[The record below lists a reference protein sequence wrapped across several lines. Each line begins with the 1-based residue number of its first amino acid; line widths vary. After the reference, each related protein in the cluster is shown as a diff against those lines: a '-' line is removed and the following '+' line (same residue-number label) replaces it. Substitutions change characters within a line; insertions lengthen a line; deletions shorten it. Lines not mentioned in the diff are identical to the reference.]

1 MATTI
6 KLKNGSGAPLA
17 GDLVQ
22 GEPAL
27 DLTNKRLYTEDSGG
41 TVIEVGTN
49 PSTLTVDTNTL
60 VVDATN
66 NRVGIGTGSPSV
78 TLEVNGEAKFG
89 SGNAFVTST
98 NVFKSAAG
106 AGVDG
111 AYLRAA
117 ISGASTPTYANSD
130 DTDTGMFFPAS
141 NTLGLSTGGT
151 ERMRIDSSGNVG
163 IGITNP
169 AADLVVAGSSSGEYD
184 ALILRNSSGVDTSS
198 TSITFE
204 VSGGTHGTEGATAA
218 KISALREGGG
228 TTGALLFHTTSSG
241 TSAERVRIDSSGNVG
256 IGTTSPSSLLDVSSG
271 TNTDGTDVTI
281 TIGGT
286 SANTRQSL
294 ITKKIQTS
302 DRALEFYAASGG
314 SSEDIRFFRNN
325 TNETMRIDTIGRV
338 GIGTTSPA
346 RVLHVESNGLAD
358 LLLRDTSSYS
368 VGTGPAVIFQG
379 NDSGGTTTQFGAI
392 YGVSNG
398 SNSGD
403 LTFETRNSGSSAERM
418 RIDSSGNVGIG
429 TTSPTFGSGSG
440 LEVERSGSATVRVER
455 TGATAASGEFFAGNG
470 KVVIG
475 STSNTHL
482 EFRTNSTEN
491 MRIDS
496 SGNVG
501 IGTTSPSAVISS
513 SKIVQVGSGGNTTL
527 SVTSTDS
534 VNDRSAILELL
545 SSGNG
550 TSQSIILY
558 GDTDTSPS
566 TPSPLVFQGYHSGAR
581 TERMRL
587 DASGNLLVG
596 KTTTALTTAG
606 VALLPNGELYVTRD
620 SGATAYFNREGSDGD
635 VIVIRNDNVTVGSI
649 SVSGSTTSYNP
660 SSDVRLKENIRD
672 YDNALADV
680 MKLKPR
686 KYSWKTDGAE
696 DSGFIAQELMETPEF
711 ANRVNPIDD
720 DSDDPMYGVDYMKFV
735 AVLTGAIQEQQAMI
749 ETLQAE
755 VAALK
760 GA

>member
-1 MATTI
+1 MAITT
-6 KLKNGSGAPLA
+6 LNSLA
-17 GDLVQ
+17 I
-22 GEPAL
+22 PAGTVVSA
-27 DLTNKRLYTEDSGG
+27 DLTYPLTGFSSTGIDDNATSTAITIDSS
-41 TVIEVGTN
+41 EN
-49 PSTLTVDTNTL
+49 
-60 VVDATN
+60 
-66 NRVGIGTGSPSV
+66 VGIGETTPSTTLTKASITTGLVAEGTVPGFCIQDTSGADNAGYWFQENGTMVLQNYGTGNTVFRTGSS
-78 TLEVNGEAKFG
+78 
-89 SGNAFVTST
+89 
-98 NVFKSAAG
+98 
-106 AGVDG
+106 
-111 AYLRAA
+111 
-117 ISGASTPTYANSD
+117 
-130 DTDTGMFFPAS
+130 
-141 NTLGLSTGGT
+141 GT
-151 ERMRIDSSGNVG
+151 ETVRIDSSGNVG

-241 TSAERVRIDSSGNVG
+241 TSAERMRIDSSGNVG
-256 IGTTSPSSLLDVSSG
+256 IGTASPVVSSG
-271 TNTDGTDVTI
+271 YNSLTI
-281 TIGGT
+281 NDTT
-286 SANTRQSL
+286 SGYLVLQ
-294 ITKKIQTS
+294 
-302 DRALEFYAASGG
+302 
-314 SSEDIRFFRNN
+314 NN
-325 TNETMRIDTIGRV
+325 
-338 GIGTTSPA
+338 GTTKMEA
-346 RVLHVESNGLAD
+346 YV
-358 LLLRDTSSYS
+358 
-368 VGTGPAVIFQG
+368 
-379 NDSGGTTTQFGAI
+379 SGGTEATLRGTGVPLAFVTTAAHEM
-392 YGVSNG
+392 
-398 SNSGD
+398 
-403 LTFETRNSGSSAERM
+403 TFDTNATERM

-429 TTSPTFGSGSG
+429 VAPVAGYGKKLQVHSAAGGGASVHITDSVTGSTASDG
-440 LEVERSGSATVRVER
+440 LELITFNSAAYIWNREASFMSFGTSATER
-455 TGATAASGEFFAGNG
+455 
-470 KVVIG
+470 
-475 STSNTHL
+475 
-482 EFRTNSTEN
+482 

-496 SGNVG
+496 
-501 IGTTSPSAVISS
+501 
-513 SKIVQVGSGGNTTL
+513 
-527 SVTSTDS
+527 
-534 VNDRSAILELL
+534 
-545 SSGNG
+545 
-550 TSQSIILY
+550 
-558 GDTDTSPS
+558 
-566 TPSPLVFQGYHSGAR
+566 
-581 TERMRL
+581 
-587 DASGNLLVG
+587 SGNLLVG